1 MVIVADLVL
10 LLLSGK
16 AIVLVLVLVS
26 VVLVVV
32 VVVIVIVLGLVLVLG
47 VGVLQ
52 MSVIC
57 TTRLSLTR
65 RTVQGCRGGHTGGED
80 AENGGKLHDG
90 SE

>member
-16 AIVLVLVLVS
+16 AIVLVLVSVS

-32 VVVIVIVLGLVLVLG
+32 VVIFIVLGLVLVLG

-52 MSVIC
+52 MSVVC

-90 SE
+90 GE